1 MKNILKLLSASTL
14 IYLTLIIVIPSNH
27 VSATT
32 ASLFTSNNQVTV
44 GQNFVVRVSIV
55 PNTVNFAEKI
65 EIKFP
70 SDILE
75 AKSFTFANNW
85 IALSQNDYDIVDNV
99 NGIITKTAG
108 YPSGVSSPTEF
119 GTIVFQAKKA
129 GSGTIVIGEK
139 SLAFEA
145 NAQNQIT
152 GYPLSIAINANVP
165 AVVSSPSSKISTPSI
180 SPTPQLTIST
190 STNSNLAQVQA
201 SNTNNYTPKI
211 TSLVILLLVIT
222 LVYYFIVKNK

>member
-1 MKNILKLLSASTL
+1 MKNLFKLLGASTL
-14 IYLTLIIVIPSNH
+14 FYLALIIVFPSNH

-44 GQNFVVRVSIV
+44 GQNFVVRVSIA
-55 PNTVNFAEKI
+55 PNNINFAEKI

-70 SDILE
+70 PDILE
-75 AKSFTFANNW
+75 AKSFTFANTW
-85 IALSQNDYDIVDNV
+85 MALSQNDYDIVDNV
-99 NGIITKTAG
+99 NGILTKTAG

-129 GSGTIVIGEK
+129 GSGTIVIGDK

-152 GYPLSIAINANVP
+152 GYPLSITINSNTP
-165 AVVSSPSSKISTPSI
+165 VVVVTQSSKISTPSI

-201 SNTNNYTPKI
+201 SNTNNFTIKI
-211 TSLVILLLVIT
+211 ISLVLLLLLIT
-222 LVYYFIVKNK
+222 LVYYYIVKNK